1 MQTRPVGFPADGLP
15 LAVPP
20 PQSIPGIACRAGLRR
35 THRQELPA
43 HGRPPVRG
51 GGDSGPRAQH
61 TRCERHERT
70 RRRVPEDGHVVHGA
84 RTRHGDASLHCLPR
98 SCRRDRS
105 GDANIAATRFP
116 GTALRRTGPL
126 AQEPPG
132 DVRESAAGLPEGDAA
147 HHWVVLHRHR
157 HGGGSGRH
165 HARSRL
171 RLPGRLRRKGRLAS
185 SLRAQHPAV
194 PLLEREN
201 PARPVGCHTRSARR
215 ATGRVAAPS
224 RGQRRSEAARSRP
237 RRLRD
242 RSARSRDAP
251 ADGPPGSAGAGSGCD
266 TTRRHRLGR
275 GPDAGPRQRPAV
287 RPCAG
292 PRGRRRSHR
301 HLAVQRAQGELA
313 PPVRLRTPAVY
324 TVYILRARPSRASQ
338 SVPPGGSRPAPQ
350 PSADP
355 CLAART
361 RHGAAGPGILA
372 RGEIGDVLRHRS
384 ARSTTAYA
392 RYDHGALR
400 PLARPWPVPGG
411 ER

>member
-1 MQTRPVGFPADGLP
+1 MATRP
-15 LAVPP
+15 
-20 PQSIPGIACRAGLRR
+20 
-35 THRQELPA
+35 
-43 HGRPPVRG
+43 
-51 GGDSGPRAQH
+51 
-61 TRCERHERT
+61 
-70 RRRVPEDGHVVHGA
+70 
-84 RTRHGDASLHCLPR
+84 LHCLPR
-98 SCRRDRS
+98 SCRGDRPD
-105 GDANIAATRFP
+105 DANTAAIRFP

-132 DVRESAAGLPEGDAA
+132 NVRESAAGLSECDAA

-157 HGGGSGRH
+157 HGRGSGRD
-165 HARSRL
+165 HARSCL
-171 RLPGRLRRKGRLAS
+171 RLPGWLRRKGRLAS

-224 RGQRRSEAARSRP
+224 RGQRRSQAARSRP

-242 RSARSRDAP
+242 QPARSRDAP

-275 GPDAGPRQRPAV
+275 GPDVGPRQRPAV
-287 RPCAG
+287 RPCAD
-292 PRGRRRSHR
+292 PCGRRRSHR
-301 HLAVQRAQGELA
+301 HLAVCNGRKGNSRHVFVCVRPPYA
-313 PPVRLRTPAVY
+313 PFTSSDPVRRALRKAY
-324 TVYILRARPSRASQ
+324 RRAGL
-338 SVPPGGSRPAPQ
+338 VPPRGQ
-350 PSADP
+350 V
-355 CLAART
+355 RT
-361 RHGAAGPGILA
+361 HALRHGLA
-372 RGEIGDVLRHRS
+372 MALLDRGSSLAEIGDVLRHRC